1 MPVDMIE
8 IDIKKAWELLGNV
21 IGIDNTDELI
31 DNLFSKFC
39 LGK

>member
-8 IDIKKAWELLGNV
+8 IDIKKMWSKLGKILGENY
-21 IGIDNTDELI
+21 DEELI
-31 DNLFSKFC
+31 DKLFSNFC